1 MSTSVS
7 VGHRP
12 QPAPGRR
19 PSIGRLAGLL
29 GLTVAIGFGCVE
41 TVSAQ
46 QDPSMISAFFGLDEE
61 LPMGANAAFLPQ
73 FNPWNAASGNPHRA
87 NPTQANITGED
98 GMPIVF
104 SEDLNPAS
112 VDPSD
117 FLITTASGET
127 YAPLAASVNPSNEPG
142 ELHTVL
148 IAGEFGTAP
157 SGIDPGDPPVSL
169 SLVGNLMTV
178 DDVLISPQSVDVIPL
193 ADGPT
198 LVYAETVFDIAPTDD
213 DFVPGS
219 ELALRAIWAGGIVAT
234 DGNEVTQAEWSEY
247 VLSGLDDQGNTVELS
262 PFAIGDLNDADNN
275 HLLYFDQS
283 IIPQTLFLPGGL
295 VIDPNGDA
303 NPNTTYTFTSVPEP
317 TSGVLI
323 GLGALFTALRR
334 RKRSWQ
340 VE

>member
-1 MSTSVS
+1 
-7 VGHRP
+7 
-12 QPAPGRR
+12 
-19 PSIGRLAGLL
+19 
-29 GLTVAIGFGCVE
+29 
-41 TVSAQ
+41 
-46 QDPSMISAFFGLDEE
+46 
-61 LPMGANAAFLPQ
+61 MGSEMCIRDSN
-73 FNPWNAASGNPHRA
+73 GA

-127 YAPLAASVNPSNEPG
+127 YASLAASVNPSNEPG

-157 SGIDPGDPPVSL
+157 TGIDPGDPPVSL
-169 SLVGNLMTV
+169 SLVGPLMTV
-178 DDVLISPQSVDVIPL
+178 DGVLISPQSVDVIPL

-198 LVYAETVFDIAPTDD
+198 LVYAETVDIAPTED

-219 ELALRAIWAGGIVAT
+219 EMVLRAIWAGGIVAT
-234 DGNEVTQAEWSEY
+234 DGNEVTQDEWSEY
-247 VLSGLDDQGNTVELS
+247 VLSGFDDQGNTVELS
-262 PFAIGDLNDADNN
+262 PYAIGDLNDNDNN

-283 IIPQTLFLPGGL
+283 IIPQTLFLPEGL

-303 NPNTTYTFTSVPEP
+303 NPNTTVTIVPEP
-317 TSGVLI
+317 ASGVLI
-323 GLGALFTALRR
+323 GLGALFTALRM
-334 RKRSWQ
+334 RSWQ
-340 VE
+340 GE

>member
-29 GLTVAIGFGCVE
+29 GLTVAIGLGCVE

-46 QDPSMISAFFGLDEE
+46 QDPFIISAFFGLDEE
-61 LPMGANAAFLPQ
+61 LPMAANAAFLPQ
-73 FNPWNAASGNPHRA
+73 FNPLNAASGDPNRA

-98 GMPIVF
+98 GLPIVF

-127 YAPLAASVNPSNEPG
+127 FAPLAASVNPSNEPG

-169 SLVGNLMTV
+169 SLVGPLMTV
-178 DDVLISPQSVDVIPL
+178 DGVSISPQSVDVIPL

-198 LVYAETVFDIAPTDD
+198 LVFAETVDIAPTAD

-219 ELALRAIWAGGIVAT
+219 ELVLRAIWAGGIVAT
-234 DGNEVTQAEWSEY
+234 DGNEVTQDEWSEY
-247 VLSGLDDQGNTVELS
+247 VLSGFDDQGNTVELS
-262 PFAIGDLNDADNN
+262 PFAIGDLNDNDNN

-283 IIPQTLFLPGGL
+283 IIPQTLFLPEGL

-303 NPNTTYTFTSVPEP
+303 NPNTTFTFTSVPEP
-317 TSGVLI
+317 TSGALI